1 MLAANAKYWGL
12 RNIGFELMIGGRI
25 LTLSHSFSLKH
36 THTMKHSHTLTHYFP
51 HTHACSATHSLSLSF
66 PTSWIM
72 SKNPVDVFFWKN
84 LLKFCVRKSFF
95 RQMWWLI
102 QDGGPD
108 LTFATVVVAVAAVAA
123 VDVVAVVAVVA
134 VVGFSDEA
142 ANDIENFD
150 TFLHS

>member
-1 MLAANAKYWGL
+1 
-12 RNIGFELMIGGRI
+12 
-25 LTLSHSFSLKH
+25 
-36 THTMKHSHTLTHYFP
+36 
-51 HTHACSATHSLSLSF
+51 
-66 PTSWIM
+66 M

-108 LTFATVVVAVAAVAA
+108 LTFATVVVAVAAV
-123 VDVVAVVAVVA
+123 DVVIVVAF
-134 VVGFSDEA
+134 VGFSDEA